1 MKKDAKEPSQV
12 SSPTNPISYNANNP
26 DPEKSKIVLHCS
38 AGIGRTGTILA
49 IYNIVQ
55 SLKILQDVTDGKDKS
70 STSSQLSNKQSPSGM
85 TYDENSQ
92 HITG

>member
-49 IYNIVQ
+49 IYNIV
-55 SLKILQDVTDGKDKS
+55 
-70 STSSQLSNKQSPSGM
+70 
-85 TYDENSQ
+85 
-92 HITG
+92 

>member
-1 MKKDAKEPSQV
+1 LIEHIQYYHQPETYTKKDAKEPSQV

-26 DPEKSKIVLHCS
+26 APEKSKIVLHCS

-55 SLKILQDVTDGKDKS
+55 SLKIL
-70 STSSQLSNKQSPSGM
+70 
-85 TYDENSQ
+85 
-92 HITG
+92 